1 MDIVIS
7 VVDCSK
13 VKPFDERE
21 EHVKKKSH
29 LRFNNKQHFARF
41 IKSMYPDV
49 KTILDVGTGGGYLS
63 KLLKDMGYIV
73 TAMDKFNE
81 EDIKYLDE
89 NNIKYLNTY
98 FDLNTDISKFDLVI
112 GLHCCEACELVIRNC
127 VKNDKEFAI
136 VLCEVNQGL
145 KNDKIRTRKQYIDYL
160 KGISC
165 KLKMTKLPIFE
176 PIECLEWG
184 ETIYLKK
191 ERK

>member
-1 MDIVIS
+1 MEKLSFVNKDNKKVYYLKWEVESPKAVVVIAHGM
-7 VVDCSK
+7 V
-13 VKPFDERE
+13 
-21 EHVKKKSH
+21 EHPA
-29 LRFNNKQHFARF
+29 RYDHFA
-41 IKSMYPDV
+41 
-49 KTILDVGTGGGYLS
+49 
-63 KLLKDMGYIV
+63 
-73 TAMDKFNE
+73 
-81 EDIKYLDE
+81 KYLND
-89 NNIKYLNTY
+89 NNIKYINTY
-98 FDLNTDISKFDLVI
+98 FDLNTDISIFDLVI

-136 VLCEVNQGL
+136 VLCEVNRGL
-145 KNDKIRTRKQYIDYL
+145 ENDKIRTRKPYIDYL